1 MARGSKGDEEKGAS
15 CPAGKEV
22 KKAIGL
28 RDLGAREATGAV
40 AFFHFF
46 LFRKLG
52 FAQYQPLTLLS

>member
-28 RDLGAREATGAV
+28 RDSGAREGSGAE
-40 AFFHFF
+40 AFFDFF
-46 LFRKLG
+46 LFRSG
-52 FAQYQPLTLLS
+52 WVVQYQPLTLLS